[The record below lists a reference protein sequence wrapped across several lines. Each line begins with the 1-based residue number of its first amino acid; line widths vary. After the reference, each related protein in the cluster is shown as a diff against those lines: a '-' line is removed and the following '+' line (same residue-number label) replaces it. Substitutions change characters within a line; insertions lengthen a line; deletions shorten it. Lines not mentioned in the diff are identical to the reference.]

1 MSTLAPI
8 DKVVILKVYLT
19 ISMSKKR
26 ALKRSRKKMNP
37 KGFMVSAVP
46 PAMVVDDLVS
56 SSFRYGVT
64 STLSETKM
72 YVKRS
77 DLLNMIGLSYSTSA
91 AYRIIQ
97 AIRLRA
103 VHIWTDPNQSTTSA
117 NAFDMFSWQG
127 PDTRSTATVSTSM
140 GTSQVGYQYHVPPKK
155 SLAAFW
161 CSAGSNESDVL
172 FSLSVQGGD
181 VIQLDVTYQLQNAV
195 TGPFTETSISTTST
209 LAIGYL
215 YCFSLDHATDTTSII
230 LPQGRLPAQ

>member
-1 MSTLAPI
+1 
-8 DKVVILKVYLT
+8 
-19 ISMSKKR
+19 MSKKR
-26 ALKRSRKKMNP
+26 ASKRSRKQMNP

-56 SSFRYGVT
+56 SSFRYGVNVST
-64 STLSETKM
+64 SENKM

-77 DLLNMIGLSYSTSA
+77 DLLNLIGLSYSSSA

-103 VHIWTDPNQSTTSA
+103 VHIWTDPNQSVTSA
-117 NAFDMFSWQG
+117 NTFDTFSWLG
-127 PDTRSTATVSTSM
+127 PDTRPTATVTTSM

-161 CSAGSNESDVL
+161 SSSGSNESDVL
-172 FSLSVQGGD
+172 FSITVQGGD

-209 LAIGYL
+209 LAVGYL
-215 YCFSLDHATDTTSII
+215 YCFSLDHASDTTSTII
-230 LPQGRLPAQ
+230 PQGRLPAQ

>member
-1 MSTLAPI
+1 
-8 DKVVILKVYLT
+8 
-19 ISMSKKR
+19 MSKKR
-26 ALKRSRKKMNP
+26 VPKRSRKQMKP

-56 SSFRYGVT
+56 SSFRYGVQAGAI
-64 STLSETKM
+64 ETKM

-77 DLLNMIGLSYSTSA
+77 DLLNLIGLSYSTSA
-91 AYRIIQ
+91 AYRVIQ

-103 VHIWTDPNQSTTSA
+103 VHIWTDPNQSTTSS
-117 NAFDMFSWQG
+117 NTYDVFSWLG
-127 PDTRSTATVSTSM
+127 PDTRSTATVTTSM

-161 CSAGSNESDVL
+161 SAAGSNESDVL
-172 FSLSVQGGD
+172 FSVTVTGGD
-181 VIQLDVTYQLQNAV
+181 VLQLDVTYQLQNAV

-215 YCFSLDHATDTTSII
+215 YCFSLDHASDTTSA
-230 LPQGRLPAQ
+230 LTPQGRLPAQ